1 MNNFVHVYN
10 IASSKQAN
18 NMTSRSIP
26 IPIRRRYYLVFDTE
40 TTGLMPKSGR
50 GTPSPP
56 IEAYPHILQL
66 SFAVY
71 DMFDRKI
78 VSQYDSYVNVST
90 DIEIDNKITELTGIT
105 REKCNGG
112 ANIVDVLESFY
123 KAYIMCEGLVAHNIE
138 FDEKM
143 IMIELERNREQIMDK
158 ASYCF
163 TLFNPIYEKV
173 HNMERFCTMKKGTD
187 ICNILVESKLPGRP
201 PSKKWPRLI
210 ELHASLFAGEVPD
223 GLHNSMVDVLACLRC
238 YLKMRHGI
246 DSGALIV

>member
-1 MNNFVHVYN
+1 
-10 IASSKQAN
+10 
-18 NMTSRSIP
+18 MTEQQTSNLSVP
-26 IPIRRRYYLVFDTE
+26 LSVPFPVPLRRRYYLVFDTE
-40 TTGLMPKSGR
+40 TTGLMPKSAR
-50 GTPSPP
+50 GMPSPH
-56 IEAYPHILQL
+56 ISAYPHILQM

-78 VSQYDSYVNVST
+78 VSQYDSYVNVSP
-90 DIEIDNKITELTGIT
+90 DIEISAEITGITGIT

-143 IMIELERNREQIMDK
+143 IMIELERNCEKIANKMPQCLKI
-158 ASYCF
+158 
-163 TLFNPIYEKV
+163 FNPIYEHV
-173 HNMERFCTMKKGTD
+173 HNIDRYCTMRKGTD

-201 PSKKWPRLI
+201 PSKKWPRLN

-246 DSGALIV
+246 DSGAFTV

>member
-1 MNNFVHVYN
+1 
-10 IASSKQAN
+10 
-18 NMTSRSIP
+18 MTEQQTVSVPLSVP
-26 IPIRRRYYLVFDTE
+26 LAVPLRRRYYLVFDTE

-56 IEAYPHILQL
+56 ISAYPHILQM

-78 VSQYDSYVNVST
+78 VSQYDSYVNVSP

-143 IMIELERNREQIMDK
+143 IMIELERNCEKIANKMPQCLKI
-158 ASYCF
+158 
-163 TLFNPIYEKV
+163 FNPIYEQV
-173 HNMERFCTMKKGTD
+173 HNIDRYCTMKKGTD

-201 PSKKWPRLI
+201 PSKKWPRLN

>member
-1 MNNFVHVYN
+1 MPRILHQANKQT
-10 IASSKQAN
+10 SKQAYK
-18 NMTSRSIP
+18 MTSRSIP
-26 IPIRRRYYLVFDTE
+26 VPIRRRYYLVYDTE
-40 TTGLMPKSGR
+40 TTGLFPKSTR
-50 GTPSPP
+50 GGPSPP
-56 IEAYPHILQL
+56 IEAFPHILQF
-66 SFAVY
+66 SFVVY
-71 DMFDRKI
+71 DLFTRQIM
-78 VSQYDSYVNVST
+78 SSYDSYVKVADT
-90 DIEIDNKITELTGIT
+90 VEISEEITGITGIT

-143 IMIELERNREQIMDK
+143 VMIELERNREQIMDK
-158 ASYCF
+158 APYCF

-187 ICNILVESKLPGRP
+187 ICNILVESKTPGRP
-201 PSKKWPRLI
+201 PSKKWPRLN

-246 DSGALIV
+246 DSGALTV